1 MMNAEH
7 QEEIQRAQSNQPA
20 PRVYRE
26 QEAKSRVGAHQRG
39 KSERFQKASFA
50 PVLNSTKDYSTFR
63 FSKRAANVLSPLNAR
78 DFGLR
83 VRKMSNTFQDAGFNR
98 SK

>member
-1 MMNAEH
+1 M
-7 QEEIQRAQSNQPA
+7 
-20 PRVYRE
+20 YRE
-26 QEAKSRVGAHQRG
+26 QEVKSRYGAHQRG

-50 PVLNSTKDYSTFR
+50 PILNSTKDYAAFR

-83 VRKMSNTFQDAGFNR
+83 VRKMSNTFHDQGFGR